1 MDSSFFVNNVLVP
14 FSASLAGNAGGNALK
29 PIFKML
35 DNWFYITFGS
45 DLDFEV
51 KKKKLEQAHRLD
63 LYEVE
68 LNKAQNIGKFQKDVV
83 DLLNDID
90 YSDLVIPDKKTLAQ
104 IMSVLPTYLDIDDT
118 RLLLTKVV
126 TASCDRSRNDF
137 VHPSIIEIIKQL
149 TGSDIKL
156 IRRLY
161 RSLGFAASVR
171 MRPVKKMDD
180 PTDFCPISING
191 QEIPK
196 RLYFTVREGDFDIK
210 NGPLWISS
218 EDIFTD
224 AHLSNMPIHVLKRLG
239 IIDEIEYRSYE
250 EKSIVRVQDF
260 VENSVS
266 EVDCKFNP
274 NFWTNLSA

>member
-1 MDSSFFVNNVLVP
+1 
-14 FSASLAGNAGGNALK
+14 
-29 PIFKML
+29 
-35 DNWFYITFGS
+35 
-45 DLDFEV
+45 
-51 KKKKLEQAHRLD
+51 
-63 LYEVE
+63 
-68 LNKAQNIGKFQKDVV
+68 
-83 DLLNDID
+83 
-90 YSDLVIPDKKTLAQ
+90 
-104 IMSVLPTYLDIDDT
+104 MSVLPTYLDIDDT
-118 RLLLTKVV
+118 RLLLAKVV

-266 EVDCKFNP
+266 EMKSENDIKQYVRRLKVAFGEIELDMDIKIIQL
-274 NFWTNLSA
+274 TNLSKNSD